1 MSSDPTF
8 PILVKYDGTRRRW
21 LSTWYDVSGIRHSKS
36 FGWEHEVSVKRVR
49 VLYDAWML
57 TWRNR
62 PDLQHPTGPDA
73 EYTIA
78 RLCGQYLRHASRTFR
93 KKGKPTSHVWNVRMA
108 MRELRDAHGGE
119 PSAAFDAPKLA
130 TLRDSMIYT
139 TGQDGKDKVRAAK
152 TVNGRL
158 SIIQAAFIWAR
169 EKGRVPAAVVADVIS
184 VVRIKKGRTD
194 AKPSKAVKSIG
205 ISFVDDVVRFMP
217 EVVADMV
224 RLLSY
229 TGLRPHEICEM
240 RTCDIEAG
248 GDVWLFRPSSHK
260 LEHLEDEGET
270 IRFLGPQAQGVVRRY
285 LKLNREAYM
294 FSPREA
300 EAQRK
305 VQKRKDRMTPLYPS
319 HLAKIKLDAS
329 DRLGDRYTTESFR
342 RAIHYACKKAGAAK
356 WNPGQLRHTVAT
368 RLRKRYGIEDAS
380 VHLGHKHL
388 STTEIYAEKDAQRA
402 MQIAKEAG

>member
-8 PILVKYDGTRRRW
+8 PILVRYDSKRRRW
-21 LSTWYDVSGIRHSKS
+21 LSTWYDASGVRHSKS
-36 FGWEHEVSVKRVR
+36 FGWEHEVSVKRIR

-62 PDLQHPTGPDA
+62 PDLQHPGGPDS

-78 RLCGQYLRHASRTFR
+78 RLCGRYLRHASRTFR
-93 KKGKPTSHVWNVRMA
+93 KHGKPTSHVWNIRMA
-108 MRELRDAHGGE
+108 MRDLRDAHGTE
-119 PSAAFDAPKLA
+119 SCASFDAPKLA
-130 TLRDSMIYT
+130 MLRDSMIYT
-139 TGQDGKDKVRAAK
+139 KGQDGTDKVRTAK

-158 SIIQAAFIWAR
+158 SIIQSAFYWAR
-169 EKGRVPAAVVADVIS
+169 EQGKVPAVVVADVQS
-184 VVRIKKGRTD
+184 VSRIKRGRTD
-194 AKPSKAVKSIG
+194 AKPSRVVKSIG
-205 ISFVDDVVRFMP
+205 ISFVDTVIKHMP
-217 EVVADMV
+217 AVVADMV
-224 RLLSY
+224 RLLSI
-229 TGLRPHEICEM
+229 TGLRPHEICDM
-240 RTCDIEAG
+240 RTRDIEAG
-248 GDVWLFRPSSHK
+248 GEVWLYRPSTHK
-260 LEHLEDEGET
+260 LEHLEDDGET
-270 IRFLGPQAQGVVRRY
+270 IRFLGPQAQTIVKQY
-285 LKLNREAYM
+285 LKLNRDAYL

-305 VQKRKDRMTPLYPS
+305 VLKREDRKTPLYPS
-319 HLAKIKLDAS
+319 HLAKIKLEAS
-329 DRLGDRYTTESFR
+329 DRLGDKYTTESFR
-342 RAIHYACKKAGAAK
+342 RAIHYACKRAGVAK